1 MVGNKIDLPR
11 REVDQKVSQ
20 AYAKN
25 HHIPYIESSAKT
37 RQGVD
42 DAFYT
47 LVREIRHWVS
57 KLFIVIACANY
68 DNSSHS
74 FVCMCV
80 AGSGK
85 GGRAIFYMVCSCSNI
100 FVLVCLLCLLPLVHF
115 TAL

>member
-1 MVGNKIDLPR
+1 MICTSYASITIMTHVMNVQATYLFFFSVVGNKIDLPR
-11 REVDQKVSQ
+11 REVDPKVSQ

-57 KLFIVIACANY
+57 TLA
-68 DNSSHS
+68 
-74 FVCMCV
+74 
-80 AGSGK
+80 
-85 GGRAIFYMVCSCSNI
+85 
-100 FVLVCLLCLLPLVHF
+100 
-115 TAL
+115 